1 MLTGGDVLHR
11 YPGQDL
17 PFALVNNY
25 GPTEATVVATS
36 GVIPPAASANA
47 SPPIGRAVDH
57 AEIFVLDEQMC
68 PVAPGEA
75 GEVWIGGAG
84 VARGYRRRPELTR
97 ARFIISPFGSGR
109 LYRSGDRA
117 RVSDDGTLQFVGRCD
132 DQVKI
137 RGFRIEP
144 GEIAAVLD
152 RHPAVRQAIIVAHGE
167 EAAERRLIAYVA
179 LAPGSRPTRS
189 ELQEFLRRGL
199 PEYMV
204 PSLYV
209 QLDALPLGTN
219 GKISRSRLP
228 APTVANT
235 ITDPARVPLSGIE
248 RRLGQILASLLGM
261 TEIGLDDNFFYLG
274 GHSLLG
280 TQLIVRIREEFRV
293 ELTLRTVFE
302 TPTVA
307 GLSSNIERLLRQAAH
322 T

>member
-1 MLTGGDVLHR
+1 M
-11 YPGQDL
+11 
-17 PFALVNNY
+17 
-25 GPTEATVVATS
+25 
-36 GVIPPAASANA
+36 
-47 SPPIGRAVDH
+47 
-57 AEIFVLDEQMC
+57 
-68 PVAPGEA
+68 
-75 GEVWIGGAG
+75 
-84 VARGYRRRPELTR
+84 
-97 ARFIISPFGSGR
+97 
-109 LYRSGDRA
+109 
-117 RVSDDGTLQFVGRCD
+117 SDDGTLQFVGRSD

-152 RHPAVRQAIIVAHGE
+152 RHPAVRQAIIIAHGE

-179 LAPGSRPTRS
+179 LAPGSRPTRG
-189 ELQEFLRRGL
+189 ELQEFLRRSL

-204 PSLYV
+204 PPLYV

-219 GKISRSRLP
+219 GKISLSRLP

-235 ITDPARVPLSGIE
+235 ITDPARVPLSSIE

-307 GLSSNIERLLRQAAH
+307 GLSADIERLRCQGAR